1 MSENPNSGIAGFQWK
16 PFFKTIDHRNS
27 LKALEAISI
36 HKDPSIRV
44 IQLYRNPIDRYI
56 SNARHRLKL
65 PDHCIIGDDECVK
78 NHMMHSKNITIPI
91 GHKLIQI
98 ITADMRNRDY
108 VRKKMDS
115 AGVQYLPVSYEELFY
130 TDSANEWMK
139 IFQFLGVGPR
149 VNLTIDRVRENFS
162 MAPTSSYEQRK
173 SISNYR
179 AVEEFLNG
187 TEYYDLLH

>member
-1 MSENPNSGIAGFQWK
+1 MSQRK
-16 PFFKTIDHRNS
+16 PFFKTIDHRNT
-27 LKALEAISI
+27 LKAFEGISK

-44 IQLYRNPIDRYI
+44 IHLYRNPIDRRI
-56 SNARHRLKL
+56 SNVRHQLKL

-78 NHMMHSKNITIPI
+78 NHRMHSKNITIPT
-91 GHKLIQI
+91 GHKLIEI
-98 ITADMRNRDY
+98 ITADRRNRDY
-108 VRKKMDS
+108 VSKKMDS
-115 AGVQYLPVSYEELFY
+115 AGVQYLHVSYEELFY
-130 TDSANEWMK
+130 TDSANEWMR

-149 VNLTIDRVRENFS
+149 VNLTIDRVRESFS
-162 MAPTSSYEQRK
+162 MASTSSYEQRE